1 MGVRPAAMLWSG
13 GRDSTLALEA
23 VLVDPSLAVR
33 RLVTTVSEDHDR
45 VTMHG
50 VRRKL
55 VQAQADALG
64 LPLQVVPI
72 PAGASN
78 EVYDDRMAALSRDL
92 VDQGI
97 EAMVV
102 GDVFLED
109 VRGYREDRLA
119 GTGLEGV
126 WPIWGRDTGE
136 LARTFLEQG
145 HRARIVCVDPGKLD
159 PAWAGAAYDEAF
171 LAELPE
177 DVDPC
182 GERGAFHTF
191 VHAAPVFEAPIE
203 VEVGEKV
210 KRDGFVYADL
220 RRS

>member
-1 MGVRPAAMLWSG
+1 MLWSG

-23 VLVDPSLAVR
+23 AFEDPSLEVR
-33 RLVTTVSEDHDR
+33 RLVTTVTEEHDR

-50 VRRKL
+50 VRREL

-64 LPLQVVPI
+64 LPLQVVAI

-78 EVYDDRMAALSRDL
+78 EVYDERMAGLCRDL
-92 VDQGI
+92 VDDGV

-109 VRGYREDRLA
+109 VRSYREDRLT

-126 WPIWGRDTGE
+126 WPIWGRDTGG

-145 HRARIVCVDPGKLD
+145 GAARIVCVDPEKLD
-159 PAWAGAAYDEAF
+159 PSWAGAAYDETF

-191 VHAAPVFEAPIE
+191 VHAAAVFEAPID
-203 VEVGEKV
+203 VEVGEKIT
-210 KRDGFVYADL
+210 RDGFVYADL
-220 RRS
+220 LLG